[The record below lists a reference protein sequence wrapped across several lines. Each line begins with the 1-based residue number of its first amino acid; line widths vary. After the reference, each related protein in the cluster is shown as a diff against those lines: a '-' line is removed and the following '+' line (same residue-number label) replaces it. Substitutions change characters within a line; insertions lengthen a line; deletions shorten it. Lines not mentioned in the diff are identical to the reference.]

1 MKIFKKAKIYKR
13 AFRILYRNM
22 TMHSR
27 VVFLL
32 KIALPSFVALFI
44 GMIILSP
51 AIDDKIKNI
60 KISMPKLET
69 TDKISFK
76 MNNAD
81 FYGQGEN
88 DSLFS
93 VNIENFN
100 ENREN
105 QVMYFSK
112 IKGKIFLKDGSWI
125 DISTDDGEYK
135 KSNNVFSM
143 FGNILLSDSDDNR
156 VYTNKADIH
165 LKNMT
170 VSGDEKIR
178 AITNFGE
185 IESDGFYFKKGDVY
199 RFSGKVKGHIDTSKI
214 EKSK

>member
-1 MKIFKKAKIYKR
+1 MKILKKTKIYKR
-13 AFRILYRNM
+13 AFRILYKNM
-22 TMHSR
+22 TLHSR

-32 KIALPSFVALFI
+32 KIALPSFIALFV
-44 GMIILSP
+44 GMIVLSP
-51 AIDDKIKNI
+51 VIDDKIKNI

-76 MNNAD
+76 MDNAD

-88 DSLFS
+88 ETLFS
-93 VNIENFN
+93 VNIQNFN
-100 ENREN
+100 EDKEN
-105 QVMYFSK
+105 QTMHFSK
-112 IKGKIFLKDGSWI
+112 IKSKIFLKDGSWI

-135 KSNNVFSM
+135 KSNNIFSM
-143 FGNILLSDSDDNR
+143 YGDILLSDSDNNK
-156 VYTNKADIH
+156 VYTNKADVH
-165 LKNMT
+165 LKDMT

-185 IESDGFYFKKGDVY
+185 VESEGFYFKKNDTY
-199 RFSGKVKGHIDTSKI
+199 RFLGKVKGHIDTSKI

>member
-1 MKIFKKAKIYKR
+1 
-13 AFRILYRNM
+13 M
-22 TMHSR
+22 TLHSR

-32 KIALPSFVALFI
+32 KIALPSFIALFV
-44 GMIILSP
+44 GMIVLSP
-51 AIDDKIKNI
+51 VIDDKIKNI

-76 MNNAD
+76 MDNAD

-88 DSLFS
+88 ETLFS
-93 VNIENFN
+93 VNIQNFN
-100 ENREN
+100 EDKEN
-105 QVMYFSK
+105 QTMHFSK
-112 IKGKIFLKDGSWI
+112 IKSKIFLKDGSWI

-135 KSNNVFSM
+135 KSNNIFSM
-143 FGNILLSDSDDNR
+143 YGDILLSDSDNNK
-156 VYTNKADIH
+156 VYTNKADVH
-165 LKNMT
+165 LKDMT

-185 IESDGFYFKKGDVY
+185 VESEGFYFKKNDTY
-199 RFSGKVKGHIDTSKI
+199 RFLGKVKGYIDTSKI